1 MQGKVL
7 IVDEIATNRIV
18 MKVKL
23 ASAYYHVI
31 QASSLAEA
39 AKRAIKDAPDLI
51 VCALNLPDGDAARLC
66 NVLKHHPH
74 AQHIPLLAIGAPP
87 YAETRLKALRA
98 GVRDVLLKPVDDTLL
113 LGRVRSLIRDHN
125 ASADWRMRDDTF
137 RALGLGL
144 AEPAAEFA
152 HAGHCMM
159 VSADRTRV
167 QPWMQALSKQV
178 TSKLSHGTLAE
189 VLSDVAGDPTPDVF
203 VLVMPK
209 DPDTSSAIL
218 RLIATLRASAA
229 TRHAGVLVLQTTAD
243 AGLAANALDMG
254 ADDLMTDGFEAE
266 ELALR
271 LSILLKRKRRDA
283 QSRAT
288 IRSEANAAGHDSLTG
303 LHNRRY
309 AMPHLSQVAANAAAT
324 GRPLAVMVADLDYF
338 KQVNDEYGHAA
349 GDAVLVEVAKRLQ
362 KVMRPSDMV
371 ARIGGEEF
379 LIILP
384 GTTPERAREMALR
397 LCDHVGGQP
406 YEVPGQK
413 RPIPVTISIG
423 LALGGTQQDQTRPK
437 TIQAG
442 ADLLDRADKAL
453 YSAKMRGRNRVTLS
467 RPAA

>member
-39 AKRAIKDAPDLI
+39 AKCAIKDAPDLI

-66 NVLKHHPH
+66 SVLKHHPH
-74 AQHIPLLAIGAPP
+74 AQHIPILAIGAPP
-87 YAETRLKALRA
+87 FAETRLKALKE

-125 ASADWRMRDDTF
+125 TSADWRMRDDTC
-137 RALGLGL
+137 RALGL
-144 AEPAAEFA
+144 AEPAAEFG

-167 QPWMQALSKQV
+167 RPWLQALKQRMS
-178 TSKLSHGTLAE
+178 SKLSHGTLAE

-209 DPDTSSAIL
+209 DPNTSSAIL
-218 RLIATLRASAA
+218 RLIATLRASAG
-229 TRHAGVLVLQTTAD
+229 TRHAGVLVLQSTAD

-254 ADDLMTDGFEAE
+254 ADDLMTDGFDAE

-271 LSILLKRKRRDA
+271 LNILLKRKRRDA

-288 IRSEANAAGHDSLTG
+288 IRSEANAAGHDPLTG

-338 KQVNDEYGHAA
+338 KQVNDDYGHAA
-349 GDAVLVEVAKRLQ
+349 GDAVLVEVAERLN
-362 KVMRPSDMV
+362 KGMRPSDMV

-384 GTTPERAREMALR
+384 GTSPERAREMALQ
-397 LCDHVGGQP
+397 LCEHVGGTP
-406 YEVPGQK
+406 FKLPGHAS
-413 RPIPVTISIG
+413 PISVTISIG
-423 LALGGTQQDQTRPK
+423 LALGGLHPDPTRPK
-437 TIQAG
+437 AIQAG
-442 ADLLDRADKAL
+442 ADLLDQADKAL
-453 YSAKMRGRNRVTLS
+453 YSAKVRGRNRVTLS